1 MPTSLKEQTHLDV
14 DPRSLYTTEASV
26 FESWPEN
33 SMLQFNI
40 KMSIADLIAG
50 KLNGVFEYQFQMCL
64 RKI

>member
-1 MPTSLKEQTHLDV
+1 MDV
-14 DPRSLYTTEASV
+14 DPCSLCTTEASV

-50 KLNGVFEYQFQMCL
+50 TLNGVFEYQFQMGF